1 MSEAERNVRDMG
13 VPVTD
18 LVIHDLKARISELEA
33 MVEQLERLNRLQ
45 KRELESIKGV

>member
-1 MSEAERNVRDMG
+1 MSELENDVREMN

-33 MVEQLERLNRLQ
+33 MVNELERLNRIQ